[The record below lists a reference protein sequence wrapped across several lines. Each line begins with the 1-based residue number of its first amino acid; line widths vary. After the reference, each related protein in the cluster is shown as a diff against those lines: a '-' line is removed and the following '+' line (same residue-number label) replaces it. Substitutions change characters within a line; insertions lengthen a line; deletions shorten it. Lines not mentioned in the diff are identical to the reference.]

1 MGAMRGRPETK
12 KPKKGGDI
20 IVDMSRRLK
29 LFIVAFILLLLL
41 IISYILYME
50 EQGNFHPITIGEA
63 YRSAQLD
70 RDELEYYIK
79 KYNIK
84 SILNLRGKNADA
96 PWYIEEMKVST
107 EYNVIHYDI
116 SIPASYE
123 PSKKDIQ
130 KLIEIFNHAP
140 RPILIHCQ
148 AGADRSGLVAA
159 MWKVIVDKEPKSE
172 ARKEL
177 SILYG
182 HIPIGRTSAI
192 DRFFENWE
200 PELN

>member
-1 MGAMRGRPETK
+1 
-12 KPKKGGDI
+12 
-20 IVDMSRRLK
+20 MSRRLK
-29 LFIVAFILLLLL
+29 PFIIVSILLLLL
-41 IISYILYME
+41 TASFILYME
-50 EQGNFHPITIGEA
+50 EQGNFHPITHGEA

-84 SILNLRGKNADA
+84 SILNLRGKNQDA
-96 PWYIEEMKVST
+96 PWYMEEKKVSAKH
-107 EYNVIHYDI
+107 NVQHYDV
-116 SIPASYE
+116 SLSVSHE
-123 PSKKDIQ
+123 PTEDDVR
-130 KLIEIFNHAP
+130 KLMEIFKHAP

-172 ARKEL
+172 AWKQL

-182 HIPIGRTSAI
+182 HLPIGKTTAA
-192 DRFFENWE
+192 DHFFENWT
-200 PELN
+200 PPLN

>member
-1 MGAMRGRPETK
+1 ME
-12 KPKKGGDI
+12 
-20 IVDMSRRLK
+20 MSRKLK
-29 LFIVAFILLLLL
+29 LFIIVSILLLLL
-41 IISYILYME
+41 TASFILYME
-50 EQGNFHPITIGEA
+50 EQGNFHPITHGEA

-84 SILNLRGKNADA
+84 SILNLRGKNQDA
-96 PWYIEEMKVST
+96 PWYMEEKKVSAKH
-107 EYNVIHYDI
+107 NVQHYDV
-116 SIPASYE
+116 SLSASYE
-123 PSKKDIQ
+123 PTEDDVR
-130 KLIEIFNHAP
+130 KLMEIFKHTP

-172 ARKEL
+172 AGKQL

-182 HIPIGRTSAI
+182 HLPIGKTTTT
-192 DRFFENWE
+192 DHFFENWT
-200 PELN
+200 PPLN

>member
-1 MGAMRGRPETK
+1 
-12 KPKKGGDI
+12 
-20 IVDMSRRLK
+20 MSRRLK
-29 LFIVAFILLLLL
+29 LFIIASILLLLL
-41 IISYILYME
+41 TASFILYME
-50 EQGNFHPITIGEA
+50 EQGNFHPITRGEA

-84 SILNLRGKNADA
+84 SILNLRGKNQDA
-96 PWYIEEMKVST
+96 PWYMEEKKVSAKH
-107 EYNVIHYDI
+107 NVQHYDV
-116 SIPASYE
+116 SLSASHE
-123 PSKKDIQ
+123 PTEDDVR
-130 KLIEIFNHAP
+130 KLMEIFKHAP

-172 ARKEL
+172 AGKQL

-182 HIPIGRTSAI
+182 HLPIGKTTAA
-192 DRFFENWE
+192 DHFFENWN
-200 PELN
+200 PPLN